1 MLLDIKYSGV
11 LVVIFE
17 SVNSKFLKRLKIVM
31 IAFMFSGNIF
41 FDLYFSSIRLRLG
54 DSSLRKICF
63 KFSSS
68 FRAFFIFV
76 DFEVK

>member
-11 LVVIFE
+11 LVIIFE

-41 FDLYFSSIRLRLG
+41 FDL
-54 DSSLRKICF
+54 
-63 KFSSS
+63 
-68 FRAFFIFV
+68 
-76 DFEVK
+76 